1 MRATAIEGQNAVA
14 PIQRCALRK
23 LPRKFHVTDGQTRVI
38 RLRVIEGLNARDQIT
53 LCAFHS
59 FLLEVQTN
67 ADCIHAT
74 HA

>member
-38 RLRVIEGLNARDQIT
+38 RLRVIEGLNARD
-53 LCAFHS
+53 
-59 FLLEVQTN
+59 
-67 ADCIHAT
+67 
-74 HA
+74 